1 MSKGTT
7 HDVVVAGAGIVG
19 LATAHALLT
28 QRPGADVVVLE
39 KEDAIM
45 RHQSG
50 HNSGVIHSGA
60 YYRPGSKKAE
70 MCRDGRVALMQ
81 FCEQNGVPYRI
92 CGKLIVATD
101 AAEVPRLRTIQERAV
116 QNGVQQL
123 RWLDASGI
131 RDCEPSVA
139 GIAALDVP
147 TAGIVDYKEVG
158 RVLAERIVSLGGRI
172 VTGAG
177 VTSATPN
184 HEALMVGTTTGD
196 FRGRFLVNCSGLQ
209 SDRVARACGMT
220 PSVRIVPFRGEYFWL
235 RPDRAPHLQRLIYP
249 VPDPALPFLGVH
261 LTLTL
266 DGHVEAGPNAVLAFS
281 REGYRRETVEFRDLA
296 ETLTF
301 RGFWAMARQHWRT
314 GVYENFRSVDR
325 HQFARDLARLVPSI
339 DVAALGAPG
348 AGVRAQA
355 VAMDGKLVDDFV
367 IERTPNSAHV
377 LNAPSPAATSSFAI
391 GSEIA
396 RAVPGFA
403 G

>member
-1 MSKGTT
+1 M
-7 HDVVVAGAGIVG
+7 HDVMIAGAGIVG
-19 LATAHALLT
+19 LATAHALLV
-28 QRPGADVVVLE
+28 QRPGSDVVVIE
-39 KEDAIM
+39 KESAIM

-70 MCRDGRVALMQ
+70 MCRKGRAELMT
-81 FCEQNGVPYRI
+81 FCETNGIPFRL
-92 CGKLIVATD
+92 CGKLIVAT
-101 AAEVPRLRTIQERAV
+101 AGAEVPRLRAIAERAG
-116 QNGVQQL
+116 QNGVEGI
-123 RWLDASGI
+123 RWLDGAQI
-131 RDCEPSVA
+131 REREPNVA
-139 GIAALDVP
+139 GIAALEVP

-158 RVLAERIVSLGGRI
+158 RVLAERVVRLGGRI
-172 VTGAG
+172 LTRTAVVSAAPGHDSLAIRT
-177 VTSATPN
+177 TS
-184 HEALMVGTTTGD
+184 GD
-196 FRGRFLVNCSGLQ
+196 FEGRFLVNCAGLQ
-209 SDRVARACGMT
+209 SDRVARACGFD

-235 RPDRAPHLQRLIYP
+235 RPERAPHLERLIYP

-266 DGHVEAGPNAVLAFS
+266 DGRVEAGPNAVLAFS
-281 REGYRRETVEFRDLA
+281 REGYHRDTIEVRDVA
-296 ETLTF
+296 ETLAF
-301 RGFWAMARQHWRT
+301 RGFWAMAREHWRT

-355 VAMDGKLVDDFV
+355 VARDGKLVDDFV
-367 IERTPNSAHV
+367 FERSPTSVHV

-391 GSEIA
+391 GAEIA
-396 RAVPGFA
+396 RGVPGFA